1 MPNES
6 GDNAV
11 TDISELS
18 FWSKLSICGI
28 ESAQSKL
35 STIRK
40 LGCSLI
46 ANLAINSNN
55 QNGKTLTSD
64 SQTERSVDQTVR
76 RSLGLNFK
84 QGLYHLF

>member
-55 QNGKTLTSD
+55 QNGKIL
-64 SQTERSVDQTVR
+64 QDQAVR
-76 RSLGLNFK
+76 RSLGPNFK
-84 QGLYHLF
+84 QRLYYLF

>member
-1 MPNES
+1 MVKTHGLAQKIFQMPNES

-11 TDISELS
+11 TDISDLS

-55 QNGKTLTSD
+55 QNGKTLIP
-64 SQTERSVDQTVR
+64 
-76 RSLGLNFK
+76 
-84 QGLYHLF
+84 YHL